1 MIPLLCTPG
10 HDPYGLALPWC
21 ALALSP
27 WLTTLSPGAS
37 RRRAGGER
45 RKEASGLSSRP
56 SLCRC
61 YGSGSITSLNT
72 QLLLGVF
79 TSVVPILT
87 WGGYHC
93 FFPSPFRSGC
103 LMTFSLGVSASV
115 LVLLMLPTV
124 LSINSLHNPGGSM
137 RVVLVG
143 SRMCILLQPCAISP
157 LPQKQSQVP
166 HIPHMLFT
174 EKKRKQNLT
183 IFPGCLAPPHH
194 HSCCFCPSPQT
205 S

>member
-1 MIPLLCTPG
+1 MVK
-10 HDPYGLALPWC
+10 
-21 ALALSP
+21 
-27 WLTTLSPGAS
+27 
-37 RRRAGGER
+37 GER
-45 RKEASGLSSRP
+45 RLQAFPPVPPCVDAMVLAASHPLTHNFCWAFSHPWFPFLPGVGITVSFHLH
-56 SLCRC
+56 
-61 YGSGSITSLNT
+61 SG
-72 QLLLGVF
+72 V
-79 TSVVPILT
+79 
-87 WGGYHC
+87 
-93 FFPSPFRSGC
+93 FPSPFRSGC
-103 LMTFSLGVSASV
+103 LTTFSLGVSASV

-183 IFPGCLAPPHH
+183 ILPGCLAPPHH
-194 HSCCFCPSPQT
+194 RSCCFCPSPQT